1 MIKVKITANEEKQ
14 RLDRFL
20 KKYFKNAPLSYI
32 YKLVRKNVKVN
43 GRRVPE
49 NTILKL
55 GDEVTIY
62 ISKEEADSFMPKNS
76 IKSSK
81 RQFGIAYE
89 DDNIIIVEKPYGLL
103 THGTSEE
110 KRNTLTNQV
119 IGYLIETQAYNPKKD
134 ITFAPSP
141 VNRLDRN
148 TTGLVIFGKNYAS
161 LKSLN
166 KMMRERE
173 HIKKYYLTIVS
184 GEVNRELK
192 LTDRMTKD
200 IENNKIVVNRDI
212 SGKLMETIARPLVSK
227 GEYTLLEVE
236 LITGRTHQIR
246 AHLAKA
252 GYPII
257 GDAKYGDPH
266 VNNRM
271 RKQFA
276 LTTQFLH
283 SYRLYFN
290 DSLTPLENMK
300 GKEIISSLP
309 KKLKSIEDSL
319 FN

>member
-1 MIKVKITANEEKQ
+1 MIRIKITENEEKQ

-20 KKYFKNAPLSYI
+20 RKYFKNASLSYI

-43 GRRVPE
+43 GRRVPQ
-49 NTILKL
+49 NTLLQL

-62 ISKEEADSFMPKNS
+62 ISEEEAESFMPKNS
-76 IKSSK
+76 VKRIK
-81 RQFGIAYE
+81 RQFRIAYE

-110 KRNTLTNQV
+110 KTNTLANQV
-119 IGYLIETQAYNPKKD
+119 IGYLIETQAYNPRKD
-134 ITFAPSP
+134 ITFVPSP

-166 KMMRERE
+166 KMMRERDY
-173 HIKKYYLTIVS
+173 IKKYYLTIVA
-184 GEVNRELK
+184 GKVEKELK
-192 LTDRMTKD
+192 LADWMIKD
-200 IENNKIVVNRDI
+200 TESNKIIVNQDI
-212 SGKLMETIARPLVSK
+212 SGKLMETIARPVVSK
-227 GEYTLLEVE
+227 GQYTLLEVE

-257 GDAKYGDPH
+257 GDAKYGDRH
-266 VNNRM
+266 INDRM
-271 RKQFA
+271 RKQFS
-276 LTTQFLH
+276 LTSQFLH

-290 DSLTPLENMK
+290 DSLPPLEYMK
-300 GKEIISSLP
+300 GKEIRSSLP
-309 KKLKSIEDSL
+309 KNLKSIKEGL
-319 FN
+319 FG